1 MSDIRKIQTGSNQYT
16 LHARVSDKLAIMC
29 SSRTHNKSNYPFH
42 RILKTDVYTNASYEN
57 HGITLCLSE
66 HYSSQLA
73 RFGIVNIEFSQQGNN
88 NSVAHI
94 IWVVRNG
101 FKIDD
106 IQAGLFA
113 TANGTYIDV
122 YLKNEVLGTGIS
134 IYCMNEGNRGIETQ
148 TYKFVNSD
156 EVNDTTVT
164 DKKTSYEVYK
174 TIEEAATQ
182 LHGKAYTSIIKPT
195 DSGTVAN
202 AGYAEKIGTNK
213 SHPQIGSSTKP
224 VYVDSSGQVKACSR
238 EIPTGMT
245 IDSVLNDTSVNA
257 VQNKVINAALKGKN
271 PKAKADFI
279 ASSDLTALPITA
291 GVLDLNGYTLT
302 LSGTTQLT
310 DTLTIKNG
318 TIGGEGTLQTDQL
331 IFVNDCD
338 LIVSSKIN
346 LSSTIS
352 ILDNIHVKDVMSNF
366 FILNVGEDYYA
377 TISPS
382 AYCLITNFSGIT
394 IEGTNTNYNIIAQNG
409 NNLLARNAKIK
420 VLNVSAVEFQGKFD
434 ADIYNCQNIR
444 FNSSQVDKSSTY
456 TISFSTVETGTGQSF
471 VRYGFKDQNGVVG
484 DSLKPNDIIDASDHS
499 VITSKAVVD
508 YLQNYAKKSDISA
521 VYRYKGTK
529 TNYSE
534 LPTSGNNIGDVWN
547 ITNADTANHIKAGD
561 NVVWDGSHW
570 DNLSGTVANAG
581 YAEKIG
587 TDKSHPQIG
596 SPTKPVYVD
605 SSGQVKACS
614 REIPTGITIDT
625 KLSATSGNAVS
636 NKVITEALNGKNP
649 KAKADFIASS
659 DLPGLPITTGVL
671 DLNGY
676 TLTLSGTTQLTGT
689 LTIKN
694 GKIGGEGIISSE
706 DAVLYIYDCQLSDSA
721 KISISCMVFVTDNL
735 YYSHALDESIY
746 ITMPTLSLNNKTI
759 AWISNSSCIRI
770 KGQLT
775 SAGVGDFGVSS
786 IINSTWIV
794 IQNIAINIKTSNN
807 ISLSGV
813 ICAHIDSCSNVN
825 PIPVDI
831 PEFMIDQ
838 IDQNSIIEISNCIFD
853 NGTNTSLIREGEY
866 DVQNHRY
873 SQLGYVGSIKG
884 YDDNYY
890 QSIPTTNAILDYLKN
905 YAKKSDI
912 STVYKY
918 KGTKTNYSELPTSG
932 NNIGD
937 VWNITKADR
946 NNNIKAGDNV
956 VWDGSKWDNLSGTVD
971 LSNYLQKG
979 GKQTTTSTADGG
991 SNVYTFTDGS
1001 TITVKNGSKGS
1012 TGAAATWFSGSAVT
1026 GTSTTAKTFTVSG
1039 SKAGDMYLNTGTSN
1053 VYKATAPNQWVYLC
1067 NIKGA
1072 KGDAADIPKLAKGVA
1087 GIVPGTTNDSLNASR
1102 WLNGGDNGT
1111 GKWSPLPTAG
1121 GGTTG
1126 IVRTCKD
1133 YTGSIN
1139 KDDIH
1144 GYGHGTTPPT
1154 LQPIT
1159 SGASD
1164 YRGVESDGSGRLFV
1178 NVPAYEKNI
1187 NRAQNTVLAA
1197 PTTGTGT
1204 ATFRKLTTS
1213 DIPWGDKFKVVTES
1227 QFNSTTPRAGVF
1239 YFVLEE

>member
-16 LHARVSDKLAIMC
+16 LHARVSDKLA
-29 SSRTHNKSNYPFH
+29 
-42 RILKTDVYTNASYEN
+42 V
-57 HGITLCLSE
+57 
-66 HYSSQLA
+66 
-73 RFGIVNIEFSQQGNN
+73 
-88 NSVAHI
+88 
-94 IWVVRNG
+94 
-101 FKIDD
+101 
-106 IQAGLFA
+106 
-113 TANGTYIDV
+113 
-122 YLKNEVLGTGIS
+122 
-134 IYCMNEGNRGIETQ
+134 
-148 TYKFVNSD
+148 SD
-156 EVNDTTVT
+156 
-164 DKKTSYEVYK
+164 
-174 TIEEAATQ
+174 
-182 LHGKAYTSIIKPT
+182 
-195 DSGTVAN
+195 
-202 AGYAEKIGTNK
+202 
-213 SHPQIGSSTKP
+213 QIGSTTKP

-245 IDSVLNDTSVNA
+245 IDSVLNDISVNA
-257 VQNKVINAALKGKN
+257 VQNKVINAALK
-271 PKAKADFI
+271 
-279 ASSDLTALPITA
+279 
-291 GVLDLNGYTLT
+291 
-302 LSGTTQLT
+302 
-310 DTLTIKNG
+310 
-318 TIGGEGTLQTDQL
+318 
-331 IFVNDCD
+331 
-338 LIVSSKIN
+338 
-346 LSSTIS
+346 
-352 ILDNIHVKDVMSNF
+352 
-366 FILNVGEDYYA
+366 
-377 TISPS
+377 
-382 AYCLITNFSGIT
+382 
-394 IEGTNTNYNIIAQNG
+394 
-409 NNLLARNAKIK
+409 
-420 VLNVSAVEFQGKFD
+420 
-434 ADIYNCQNIR
+434 
-444 FNSSQVDKSSTY
+444 
-456 TISFSTVETGTGQSF
+456 
-471 VRYGFKDQNGVVG
+471 
-484 DSLKPNDIIDASDHS
+484 
-499 VITSKAVVD
+499 
-508 YLQNYAKKSDISA
+508 
-521 VYRYKGTK
+521 
-529 TNYSE
+529 
-534 LPTSGNNIGDVWN
+534 
-547 ITNADTANHIKAGD
+547 
-561 NVVWDGSHW
+561 
-570 DNLSGTVANAG
+570 
-581 YAEKIG
+581 
-587 TDKSHPQIG
+587 
-596 SPTKPVYVD
+596 
-605 SSGQVKACS
+605 
-614 REIPTGITIDT
+614 
-625 KLSATSGNAVS
+625 
-636 NKVITEALNGKNP
+636 GKNP

-694 GKIGGEGIISSE
+694 GTIGGEGTISSE
-706 DAVLYIYDCQLSDSA
+706 DAVFYIYDCQLSDSA

-735 YYSHALDESIY
+735 YYSHTLDEGIY

-794 IQNIAINIKTSNN
+794 IQNIAINIKASNN

-813 ICAHIDSCSNVN
+813 ICAHIDSCSNAN
-825 PIPVDI
+825 PVPVDI
-831 PEFMIDQ
+831 PEFGIDQ
-838 IDQNSIIEISNCIFD
+838 IDQNSIIAISNCIFD
-853 NGTNTSLIREGEY
+853 NGTNTSLIREGAY

-873 SQLGYVGSIKG
+873 LRLEYVNSIKE
-884 YDDNYY
+884 YDTNNFYNL
-890 QSIPTTNAILDYLKN
+890 PTAYAVLDYLKN
-905 YAKKSDI
+905 YAKKDDI

-918 KGTKTNYSELPTSG
+918 KGTKTNFSELPTSG

-937 VWNITKADR
+937 VWNITNADTA
-946 NNNIKAGDNV
+946 NHIKAGDNV

-1012 TGAAATWFSGSAVT
+1012 TGAAATWFSGGAVT

-1053 VYKATAPNQWVYLC
+1053 VYKATAANQWVYLCNIKGPQGTPGNNGTTPTIKAAAGGNIGAVGTPSVTANTSGTTTTFTFNNLKGQKGDTGATVTWHTGTAVTGTAATVAGAKTGDMYLNTKTYNVYKSTGTNKWAGVCNIKGANGTTPTIKAAAGGNINSVGTPTVSATTSGATTTFTFNNLKGQKGDTGATITWHTGTAVPNAGVHAVTNAKVGDMYLNTHTCDVFKAANAVQSSFNWVLIC

-1087 GIVPGTTNDSLNASR
+1087 GIVPGTTDDSLNASR

-1121 GGTTG
+1121 AGTTG

-1213 DIPWGDKFKVVTES
+1213 DIPWGDKLKVVTES